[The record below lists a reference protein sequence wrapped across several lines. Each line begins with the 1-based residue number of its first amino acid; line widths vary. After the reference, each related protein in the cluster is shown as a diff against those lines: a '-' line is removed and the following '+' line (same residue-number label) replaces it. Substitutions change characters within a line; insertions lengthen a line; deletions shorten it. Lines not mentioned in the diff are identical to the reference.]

1 MRIPHLSHRFVRPV
15 ALAASMAI
23 LGATALPSH
32 AARAPASWRQ
42 LFPPATA
49 YPRGTHLLPVHTATR
64 ANVLVNPATAPQV
77 AHLGFIVGGIQY
89 ANLPGHTVASVTVL
103 VFRMAAGAATF
114 VRADRPAELKD
125 PQTPGVR
132 VGGLG
137 NGARYVSGACAPC
150 GPSAAPV
157 GILLVQRGTVVVQ
170 ILTQPANRALAL
182 WLGHAAVH
190 R

>member
-1 MRIPHLSHRFVRPV
+1 V
-15 ALAASMAI
+15 ALAASIAI

-32 AARAPASWRQ
+32 AARAPVSWRQ

-49 YPRGTHLLPVHTATR
+49 YPRGTLLLPVHSATR
-64 ANVLVNPATAPQV
+64 ASVLVNPATAPQV
-77 AHLGFIVGGIQY
+77 AHLGFIVGGIQH
-89 ANLPGHTVASVTVL
+89 ATLPRHAVASVTVL
-103 VFRMAAGAATF
+103 VFRTATGATTF

-132 VGGLG
+132 IGGLG
-137 NGARYVSGACAPC
+137 NGARYVSGACAPY

-157 GILLVQRGTVVVQ
+157 GVLLVQRATVVVQ

-182 WLGHAAVH
+182 RLGHAAVQ